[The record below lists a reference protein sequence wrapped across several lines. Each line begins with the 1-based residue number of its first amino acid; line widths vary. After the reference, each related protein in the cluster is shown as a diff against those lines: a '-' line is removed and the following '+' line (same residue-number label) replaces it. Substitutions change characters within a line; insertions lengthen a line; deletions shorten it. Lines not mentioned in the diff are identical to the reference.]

1 MGVGTA
7 SSGDQQ
13 QEEVSGSAS
22 VSPEPQ
28 QPQQQQPAQSMDLL
42 ADIFGGGA
50 SSGSSPVPPATSSPP
65 SSLNKNNALMDLLGG
80 GDVQPQQSSTPP
92 PSNSSPDP
100 LASLGLS
107 MGGAGTSSPS
117 SAQRSISPAFSS
129 GSPAMANSSPKLP
142 TTQSTSSS
150 SSSTTN
156 GYQAY
161 GKNGFVINLVPAKDR
176 NNAAIINIQVLFHNN
191 TEGNISSLQFQAAV
205 PRSQKLQMAPA
216 SSSTVQPGGTEKQ
229 LMRINNPQQVKQ
241 CFMIIHLWIKKK
253 KLMNV
258 LFFFRLLLNY
268 DYVFLMYCQVDKK

>member
-22 VSPEPQ
+22 VSPEPQQ

-50 SSGSSPVPPATSSPP
+50 SSGSSPVPPATSSS
-65 SSLNKNNALMDLLGG
+65 SSLTKNSALMDLLGG

-92 PSNSSPDP
+92 SSNPSPDP

-129 GSPAMANSSPKLP
+129 GSPAMANSSPTLP

-150 SSSTTN
+150 PTTN

-176 NNAAIINIQVLFHNN
+176 NNAAIINIQVLFQNN

-241 CFMIIHLWIKKK
+241 SFMIIHLWRKENTNEYLI
-253 KLMNV
+253 
-258 LFFFRLLLNY
+258 
-268 DYVFLMYCQVDKK
+268 FL